1 MYVKLGIG
9 FSITCCSNLRLCHE
23 GYLVLLILVV
33 INELNQLLLNTG
45 DDRIA
50 GGLEGASRDDV
61 AQPPAEAGS
70 LQ

>member
-45 DDRIA
+45 DDRIT
-50 GGLEGASRDDV
+50 GVGRGF
-61 AQPPAEAGS
+61 
-70 LQ
+70 